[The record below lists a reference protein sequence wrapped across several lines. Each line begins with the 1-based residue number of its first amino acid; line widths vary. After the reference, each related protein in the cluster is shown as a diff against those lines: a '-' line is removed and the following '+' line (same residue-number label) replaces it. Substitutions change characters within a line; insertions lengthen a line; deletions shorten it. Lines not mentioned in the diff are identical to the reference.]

1 MTKLKQKKKSP
12 KIKLQNISDYVL
24 LQENTNDC
32 QFFIVNDGDEYPSL
46 IMVFKKFE
54 TEDQIYDFIENM
66 KITNDTEAI
75 NRSYH

>member
-24 LQENTNDC
+24 SQENTNDC

-66 KITNDTEAI
+66 KITNDTEI

>member
-66 KITNDTEAI
+66 KITNDTEI

>member
-24 LQENTNDC
+24 SQENTNDC

-54 TEDQIYDFIENM
+54 NEDQIYDFIENI
-66 KITNDTEAI
+66 KITNDTEI

>member
-24 LQENTNDC
+24 SQENTNDC

-54 TEDQIYDFIENM
+54 NEDQIYDFIENI